1 MFVQLLFILEHLTV
15 QDLIC
20 RYVHPS
26 RTRKSVGKD
35 TWEELIIMAPEVK
48 KAEMMG
54 RDSRLHRKPS
64 RSTASSRY
72 STATIR
78 DTCNEESHCMHQL
91 SQLHRCKRSTPLT
104 PSSFVR
110 QDL

>member
-1 MFVQLLFILEHLTV
+1 M
-15 QDLIC
+15 
-20 RYVHPS
+20 
-26 RTRKSVGKD
+26 
-35 TWEELIIMAPEVK
+35 IMAPEVK

-78 DTCNEESHCMHQL
+78 DTCNVGK
-91 SQLHRCKRSTPLT
+91 SQRASNYHMCTGK
-104 PSSFVR
+104 
-110 QDL
+110 